1 MSYDRS
7 GLPGIGTAVRHVVC
21 VSVGAPAPVHGGS
34 ASAVPDVA
42 REPAPNSVEATRSV
56 ASRVRR
62 GANFGRRP
70 IPAWSESCEEPEEY
84 VVNILLPPL
93 VGNFRFEPLLIYT

>member
-1 MSYDRS
+1 M
-7 GLPGIGTAVRHVVC
+7 
-21 VSVGAPAPVHGGS
+21 
-34 ASAVPDVA
+34 
-42 REPAPNSVEATRSV
+42 

-62 GANFGRRP
+62 GANVGRRP

-93 VGNFRFEPLLIYT
+93 VALYQKNLNRLFTATNA